1 MIEKILLILLLLCWL
16 IFFFY
21 YYTSTLEF
29 ELDEFYEYVSREEYL
44 NSKEYLDSEEYKKF
58 SNSIPEEYRFPNYHI
73 AYRSI
78 DIEYKGHKGTVMVL
92 NNDFEDG
99 KHNLKV
105 YFLSNNN
112 KELNKAYELYT
123 YQYGDQKLLSIS
135 SESSEDEETGD
146 RYISILLKDT
156 LKPNFS
162 YSYSIV
168 KLPLSI
174 KDNDRSTALYSIDD
188 DGIISIEATH
198 LSSFSIMELY
208 KQQHPILS
216 LFLRNN

>member
-44 NSKEYLDSEEYKKF
+44 NSKEYLNSEEYKKF

-78 DIEYKGHKGTVMVL
+78 DIEYKGHKGTAMVL

-99 KHNLKV
+99 RHNLKV
-105 YFLSNNN
+105 YFLSNNNN

-174 KDNDRSTALYSIDD
+174 KDNDRSTALYSIDN

-198 LSSFSIMELY
+198 LSSFSMIELY

-216 LFLRNN
+216 LF